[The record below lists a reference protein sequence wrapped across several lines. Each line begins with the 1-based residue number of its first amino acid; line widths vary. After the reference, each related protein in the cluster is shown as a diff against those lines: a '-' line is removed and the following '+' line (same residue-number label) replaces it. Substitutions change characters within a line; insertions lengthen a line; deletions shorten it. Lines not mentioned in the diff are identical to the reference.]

1 MMRGLGFEA
10 GTNPVLKLSLSRRG
24 CHASHAKSSIQLV
37 VAKTVAIADEGD
49 YPGRHSLVLRKSEN
63 ARTKEEL
70 ATTMA
75 RVPSKYK
82 KRQFKEGEEV
92 WSPRE
97 VVGRVLALNHWEDI
111 DAVLN
116 RWLGRFNRKN
126 FPALIS
132 EITRTGAIEHSI
144 RVFNW
149 MKNQKCYRARTDI
162 YNCMIWLH
170 ARHQRADHA
179 RGLFFEMQE
188 WRSGA
193 SRMWRHTM
201 L

>member
-1 MMRGLGFEA
+1 
-10 GTNPVLKLSLSRRG
+10 LSCES
-24 CHASHAKSSIQLV
+24 CEVEYS
-37 VAKTVAIADEGD
+37 TADEGD

-75 RVPSKYK
+75 RVPYKYK

-97 VVGRVLALNHWEDI
+97 IVGRVLALNHWEDI

-132 EITRTGAIEHSI
+132 
-144 RVFNW
+144 VFS
-149 MKNQKCYRARTDI
+149 
-162 YNCMIWLH
+162 
-170 ARHQRADHA
+170 
-179 RGLFFEMQE
+179 F
-188 WRSGA
+188 
-193 SRMWRHTM
+193 M
-201 L
+201 LT